1 MPGELPAVSLSRFDV
16 TGERVRRGWLLA
28 LKETHTGEVSLGDT
42 VEVGGGWDA
51 RRERM
56 SRRIERS
63 ALMLFAKERAE
74 DVTIERLANAAGIS
88 VRTWFRYFA
97 GRDEIFAAL
106 PMRKLELISS
116 SVRARPAKETLV
128 EAFSEAVA
136 ASQAAETESD
146 MVLLWGI
153 AVHRS
158 PDPALR
164 AMAHTALTM
173 TGTFQEIVAER
184 LGIDQFDSRA
194 GALGAAFSG
203 LVAYSYQRWVA
214 EGGTGSL
221 ADMLAESFVVL
232 LEVH

>member
-1 MPGELPAVSLSRFDV
+1 MTPR
-16 TGERVRRGWLLA
+16 
-28 LKETHTGEVSLGDT
+28 ETHTGVVTLGDT
-42 VEVGGGWDA
+42 VEVGGGWDL

-74 DVTIERLANAAGIS
+74 DVTVERLAIAAGIS

-97 GRDEIFAAL
+97 GRDEVFAAL
-106 PMRKLELISS
+106 PMRKLERISNL
-116 SVRARPAKETLV
+116 VRARPTEETLV
-128 EAFSEAVA
+128 EAFSQAVA
-136 ASQAAETESD
+136 AAQATETESE

-158 PDPALR
+158 PEPALR

-173 TGTFQEIVAER
+173 TGVFQAIIAER
-184 LGIDQFDSRA
+184 LGTDPLDPRA

-221 ADMLAESFVVL
+221 ADMVAESFAVMSEL
-232 LEVH
+232 H